1 MKDFFGN
8 EVKLGDKV
16 AYIMDRN
23 SLEYG
28 YIVSITDTNMGKVDS
43 KPYNE
48 NKNYNCRESFIRNV
62 SNYQIIKVE
71 Q

>member
-28 YIVSITDTNMGKVDS
+28 YIVDISDASIGKVDS
-43 KPYNE
+43 FMFLCY
-48 NKNYNCRESFIRNV
+48 C
-62 SNYQIIKVE
+62 
-71 Q
+71 

>member
-23 SLEYG
+23 LLEYG
-28 YIVSITDTNMGKVDS
+28 YIVGISDASIGKVGS
-43 KPYNE
+43 KPYNK
-48 NKNYNCRESFIRNV
+48 NKNYSCRESFIRNV

>member
-28 YIVSITDTNMGKVDS
+28 YIVSISDASMGKVDS
-43 KPYNE
+43 KPYNK
-48 NKNYNCRESFIRNV
+48 NKTYNSRESFIRNV

>member
-28 YIVSITDTNMGKVDS
+28 YIVDISDASIGKVDS
-43 KPYNE
+43 KPYNK
-48 NKNYNCRESFIRNV
+48 NKNYSYRESFIRNV

>member
-1 MKDFFGN
+1 
-8 EVKLGDKV
+8 
-16 AYIMDRN
+16 MDRN

-28 YIVSITDTNMGKVDS
+28 YIVGISDASIGKVDS
-43 KPYNE
+43 KPYNK
-48 NKNYNCRESFIRNV
+48 NKNYSCRESFIRNV

>member
-28 YIVSITDTNMGKVDS
+28 YIVSISDASIGKVDS
-43 KPYNE
+43 KPYNK
-48 NKNYNCRESFIRNV
+48 NKIYNSRESFIRNV

>member
-28 YIVSITDTNMGKVDS
+28 YIVSISDASIGKVD
-43 KPYNE
+43 
-48 NKNYNCRESFIRNV
+48 RESFIRNV

>member
-43 KPYNE
+43 KPYNKD
-48 NKNYNCRESFIRNV
+48 KNYNYRESFIRNV

>member
-28 YIVSITDTNMGKVDS
+28 YIVSISDASIGKVDS
-43 KPYNE
+43 KPYNK
-48 NKNYNCRESFIRNV
+48 NKIYNSRESFIRNV
-62 SNYQIIKVE
+62 NNYQIIKVE